1 MVVKMKRLLFIE
13 YYKLFRNKKNW
24 LMILA
29 CIVLFL
35 FIGIQNMSLDRQ
47 YMEHRL
53 DYLEDE
59 ADSAMLMRDDLEKKM
74 TGLDKS
80 SKEWEQLKEE
90 YYHENINVKEELGSK
105 EETQIYRRSKDCRAQ
120 HSKKSKTYRCDS

>member
-1 MVVKMKRLLFIE
+1 MKRLLFIE

-24 LMILA
+24 LLILA

-80 SKEWEQLKEE
+80 SKECEQ
-90 YYHENINVKEELGSK
+90 
-105 EETQIYRRSKDCRAQ
+105 
-120 HSKKSKTYRCDS
+120 